1 MPGWTANMTSSPGRN
16 EERWTAPHVGAAFTL
31 VAWLFAGL
39 TAWTLPAHAQRADD
53 WSGLAQQEPA
63 ERLETT
69 LFLMALG
76 FYKDKLGLAGPA
88 AAQGLR
94 SFQRAR
100 GLAQT
105 GAPDPRTLAALR
117 VEGAPILAYFGFK
130 TIRHPRNGAELA
142 YPANL
147 LDHVMQTSR
156 GYLFESRGGD
166 VSLEFSFVPAEQS
179 SLEELYRRLTQAG
192 SDRRVAYKTIEGHFL
207 VITGTTKTHGYLT
220 QYYAAPGGSIG
231 FTLTF
236 NPLRVR
242 HSDRM
247 ALITASLFQPQGPQ
261 GQPESADNAPPR
273 ASVPPRS
280 HPAPPS
286 QPAPQQTRI
295 QTGSGF
301 FVTASGMGITNY
313 HVIEG
318 CSVVEVVTY
327 GEAEIVAADRTN
339 DLALI
344 RLKAQKPTKPVLVR
358 RGPPRLGEAIFAMGF
373 PLAGA
378 LDNGLNFTSGVVS
391 SLAGIEN
398 DARIL
403 QFTAPIQP
411 GNSGGPLVD
420 QTGALIGVVR
430 AKLNDMATLKAIGSM
445 PQNVNFG
452 IKTDMLASFLAANQ
466 AEPEMADAGR
476 RDLPTAEIAA
486 LGRETTFQVRCTA
499 APPVQARR

>member
-1 MPGWTANMTSSPGRN
+1 MTSSPGACHN
-16 EERWTAPHVGAAFTL
+16 QERWTARRAGAL
-31 VAWLFAGL
+31 LLMAWLLAGL
-39 TAWTLPAHAQRADD
+39 TAWALPAHAQRADD
-53 WSGLAQQEPA
+53 WSALAQQDPG

-69 LFLMALG
+69 LLLMALG

-100 GLAQT
+100 GLPQT

-130 TIRHPRNGAELA
+130 TIQHPHNGAQLA

-147 LDHVMQTSR
+147 LDHVTQTRR

-179 SLEELYRRLTQAG
+179 SLEDLYRRLTQAG
-192 SDRRVAYKTIEGHFL
+192 SDRRVIYKTIEGHFL

-220 QYYAAPGGSIG
+220 QYYAAPGGSVG

-242 HSDRM
+242 HGDRM
-247 ALITASLFQPQGPQ
+247 ALITGGLFQPQGAP
-261 GQPESADNAPPR
+261 GQPETADNAPPPPGG
-273 ASVPPRS
+273 VPPR
-280 HPAPPS
+280 PPAAPPS
-286 QPAPQQTRI
+286 QPAPQQARI

-301 FVTASGMGITNY
+301 FVTASGMGITNH

-318 CSVVEVVTY
+318 CSTLDVATH
-327 GEAEIVAADRTN
+327 GEAEIVATDRNN

-344 RLKAQKPTKPVLVR
+344 RLKAQKATKPVLVR
-358 RGPPRLGEAIFAMGF
+358 RSPPRLGEAIFAMGF

-378 LDNGLNFTSGVVS
+378 LDNGLNFTAGVVS
-391 SLAGIEN
+391 SLAGAEN

-430 AKLNDMATLKAIGSM
+430 AKLNDIATLKAIGSM

-466 AEPEMADAGR
+466 AEPEMAAPDR
-476 RDLPTAEIAA
+476 RDLPTADIAA
-486 LGRETTFQVRCTA
+486 LGRETTFQVRCVA
-499 APPVQARR
+499 APPIQARR